1 MIRAILA
8 VSALGLCAC
17 ATTQSSNMFDGH
29 AFNIEDDP
37 RLGEKMI
44 SACSVRTIRGFSLHS
59 DNRFVLEISPRRKI
73 LVEVFGMCHNLES
86 AMRIAFDPDV
96 SCLSRGDK
104 IVVSSSIFPTS
115 SSPFDTQT
123 CRVKSIHEWGIKS
136 EEYQSSS
143 NKTGAKK
150 NEKTT

>member
-8 VSALGLCAC
+8 ATALGLCAC
-17 ATTQSSNMFDGH
+17 TTTQGSNMLDDYSYY
-29 AFNIEDDP
+29 NLEDDP
-37 RLGEKMI
+37 RLGEKMN

-59 DNRFVLEISPRRKI
+59 DNTIVLEISPRRKI

-96 SCLSRGDK
+96 SCLSLGDK

-115 SSPFDTQT
+115 SSPFETQT
-123 CRVKSIHEWGIKS
+123 CRVKSIHAWGIKS
-136 EEYQSSS
+136 DEYRSS
-143 NKTGAKK
+143 
-150 NEKTT
+150 